1 MYTMYCYTAD
11 MQTTEQDQSGA
22 IARVLQENALG
33 LTPTTHEPIVDA
45 IAVFDTIGPT
55 FRVQVG
61 APAFGCVD
69 QPEQYEVTVRRIS

>member
-22 IARVLQENALG
+22 IARVLQENALADITPETLVDF
-33 LTPTTHEPIVDA
+33 LT
-45 IAVFDTIGPT
+45 VFDTIGST

-61 APAFGCVD
+61 VPLFGSV
-69 QPEQYEVTVRRIS
+69 QEAERYEVTVRRIS